1 MQGTVKDPV
10 APGPRQD
17 AEVPRA
23 FVSIQDIDDP
33 CVWELESLP
42 WEVLGGRI
50 AAPFRHQKRILVTP
64 SWLLYSESFAGGLH
78 IQGMTPAGMLGFSVP
93 IRVGQGASFWGGP
106 LHERGLP
113 ASLPGVVDARIE
125 AGQSQLIVLV
135 RLDWLR
141 AQVDP
146 LTYDGLERAALRRV
160 LPATP
165 TGREALGIWLL
176 GLLARFHHAPGH
188 LAEPAVVSSLEQDL
202 LRWLLATVRFADTTS
217 PRPMLNRRRRGFDR
231 AIEGLRQVELAT
243 VDCSLLTTLAGVSRR
258 TLEYAFQDEVGLS
271 PRGFIYKLRLHAVRR
286 ALLAADPAGATVGD
300 IAAAHGFYQFGRF
313 AGDYRSAFGE
323 LPSVTLRRP
332 CAAPAGGL
340 LRP

>member
-1 MQGTVKDPV
+1 MQGTVNDAV
-10 APGPRQD
+10 APGSRQGAD
-17 AEVPRA
+17 VPRA
-23 FVSIQDIDDP
+23 FVSLQDIDDP

-42 WEVLGGRI
+42 WEVLGRRI

-64 SWLLYSESFAGGLH
+64 NWLVYVESFEGGLH

-135 RLDWLR
+135 RLDRLR

-146 LTYDGLERAALRRV
+146 LTYDRLERAALRRV

-176 GLLARFHHAPGH
+176 GLLARFHHAPGR
-188 LAEPAVVSSLEQDL
+188 LAEPAVVDAVEQDL
-202 LRWLLATVRFADTTS
+202 LRWLLATLRLSSSGA
-217 PRPMLNRRRRGFDR
+217 PRPTPNRRRRGFDR
-231 AIEGLRQVELAT
+231 AIEGLREVELST
-243 VDCSLLTTLAGVSRR
+243 VDCSVLTTLAGVSRR
-258 TLEYAFQDEVGLS
+258 TLEYAFKDEVGLS

-286 ALLAADPAGATVGD
+286 ALRAAESTRATVGD

-323 LPSVTLRRP
+323 LPSATLRRP
-332 CAAPAGGL
+332 CPNQRGGL